1 MYGASQ
7 MMVNSAILVI
17 YIIIFRTKSDFIVRV
32 KMVIHATKIM
42 VLTALVKMDIYVLQQ
57 TMLIFDWWV
66 TVRQMITWDVYKIMD
81 NIVMQI

>member
-42 VLTALVKMDIYVLQQ
+42 VLTALVKLDIYVLQQ

-66 TVRQMITWDVYKIMD
+66 TVRQMITWVVYKIMD